1 MQELKEMAPAEVMME
16 PVPLAFTGGDLVNR
30 AGADDAVDRIMRRYF
45 SDEMP
50 LLIEKSIED
59 VLKRYSII
67 KPSAILFSGSL
78 GEISSVEILKLID
91 SSRLTGKFSAFAPS
105 GSAEIYFDKGLVV
118 IALTSRDR
126 RTLMSKSGSLAE
138 SAEWLSDRMSEALV
152 MVADLIDGGFFFER
166 MAIPANLLNMP
177 QRMNVVALLLHS
189 IRKKENGT
197 AETEDINNKLVFAKQ
212 VGDIQD
218 FGLND
223 QEQKVFFLVD
233 GIRNV
238 DDNAKLSGLGM
249 AEAKK
254 ILRRLAKIGIL
265 SNKGGF

>member
-1 MQELKEMAPAEVMME
+1 
-16 PVPLAFTGGDLVNR
+16 
-30 AGADDAVDRIMRRYF
+30 
-45 SDEMP
+45 
-50 LLIEKSIED
+50 
-59 VLKRYSII
+59 
-67 KPSAILFSGSL
+67 
-78 GEISSVEILKLID
+78 
-91 SSRLTGKFSAFAPS
+91 
-105 GSAEIYFDKGLVV
+105 
-118 IALTSRDR
+118 
-126 RTLMSKSGSLAE
+126 
-138 SAEWLSDRMSEALV
+138 MSEALV